1 VIVATTLIHFAAAML
16 ARRSHGP
23 MRRAAAAAST
33 ARRAVIWFS
42 VLIID
47 VLTVIVAW
55 GIGQALAVAITGQAV
70 GTNLNVTLYLNAFL
84 AVHLVRMLIRSVFRP
99 GTPEIRIAP
108 FTDAAA
114 RRISRRLGLM
124 VVVLGYGLMFVV
136 PVVDAEVS
144 RFVGAA
150 VEVVVYVIVVLAAM
164 AMVLYHRRHP
174 TAWVRSRENAASDPT
189 LRLTAWLLK
198 FWHVPA
204 LIYLLVLFVTAVS
217 RSGTVGPMLRTTLAV
232 LGVIALGALVET
244 ALGRLAS
251 RGIKLPDEI
260 GGQVPNLELRL
271 NNFMRSLRKAARAIV
286 TLVTIGAALDVSGL
300 VDVGGWFAATFGED
314 FASALVSVILIF
326 IGAFVVWLIMA
337 SWVDY
342 RLTPD
347 QTLAASARQQ
357 TLLTLLRNA
366 ATVAIV
372 VLTLMFTLSELGLDI
387 APLIASAGVF
397 GLALGFGAQ
406 KLVQDIITGI
416 FIQFE
421 NAINVGDVVTAS
433 GITGGVERLTI
444 RSVTLRTLDGTVH
457 IIPFS
462 SVDMVSNFNKG
473 FAFHVA
479 DIGIA
484 YREDV
489 DEAKA
494 LMFEAFDDLKA
505 SEEQGGNVLGA
516 MEWFGVNELGDNA
529 VVLRAR
535 IRTRPGAQWGVGRL
549 YNEKVK
555 KRFDAAG
562 VEIPFPQRTLWFGE
576 SREGAAPPAR
586 VLTQSP
592 SPSVPGPKA
601 DADQRGAAPTADAPM
616 DVEGDGEGRG

>member
-1 VIVATTLIHFAAAML
+1 
-16 ARRSHGP
+16 
-23 MRRAAAAAST
+23 
-33 ARRAVIWFS
+33 
-42 VLIID
+42 
-47 VLTVIVAW
+47 
-55 GIGQALAVAITGQAV
+55 
-70 GTNLNVTLYLNAFL
+70 
-84 AVHLVRMLIRSVFRP
+84 
-99 GTPEIRIAP
+99 
-108 FTDAAA
+108 
-114 RRISRRLGLM
+114 
-124 VVVLGYGLMFVV
+124 MFIV

-174 TAWVRSRENAASDPT
+174 TAWVRSRENAATDPT
-189 LRLTAWLLK
+189 LRVTAWLLK
-198 FWHVPA
+198 FWHIPA

-232 LGVIALGALVET
+232 LGVIALGGLAEA

-326 IGAFVVWLIMA
+326 IGAFVLWLIMA

-342 RLTPD
+342 RLNPD

-357 TLLTLLRNA
+357 TLLTLMRNA

-505 SEEQGGNVLGA
+505 SDEQGKNVLGA

-592 SPSVPGPKA
+592 TSSISNHAPRV
-601 DADQRGAAPTADAPM
+601 DQPGAAPTADAPL